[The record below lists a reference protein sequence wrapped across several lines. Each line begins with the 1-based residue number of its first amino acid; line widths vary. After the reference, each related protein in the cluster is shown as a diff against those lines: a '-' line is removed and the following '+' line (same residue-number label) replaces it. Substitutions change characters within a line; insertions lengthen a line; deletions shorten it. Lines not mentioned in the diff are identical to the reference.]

1 MNDLSRRQML
11 KGGAALVAIAA
22 TGGTLTGGLLLPSA
36 AYAALESLTVVAPAK
51 PGGGWDQTARAMQEV
66 LQGAGIVSA
75 VQVENVA
82 GAGGTVGLAQFAN
95 RKGDASA
102 VLVGGLVML
111 GAILTNKSPVTLKD
125 VTPLA
130 RLTGEYEV
138 IVVPA
143 ASELKSMGDLAAKL
157 KADTG
162 SVSWGGGS
170 AGGTDH
176 ILAGLIAKA
185 AGADVT
191 KLNYVA
197 FSGGGEALA
206 AIVGG
211 HVTCGVSGLG
221 EFEAQI
227 KAGELRAL
235 AISSGERLPGL
246 DAPTLKESGLDVEL
260 ANWRAVFGA
269 GELADADKAALLD
282 AVDQMVKSDGW
293 KKTLETKGWMDTYLA
308 GDAFAAYLGEEETRV
323 TAVLK
328 EIGLVS

>member
-1 MNDLSRRQML
+1 MKEVSRRQVL
-11 KGGAALVAIAA
+11 KTGAAMAAISAFGIGNLLTSRDAFAA
-22 TGGTLTGGLLLPSA
+22 IDQLTL
-36 AYAALESLTVVAPAK
+36 VAPAK
-51 PGGGWDQTARAMQEV
+51 PGGGWDQTARSMQEV

-111 GAILTNKSPVTLKD
+111 GAILTNKSPVSLKD

-143 ASELKSMGDLAAKL
+143 SSELKTMGDLAAKL

-162 SVSWGGGS
+162 AVSWGGGS

-176 ILAGLIAKA
+176 ILAGLVAKA
-185 AGADVT
+185 VGADVT

-235 AISSGERLPGL
+235 AISSPERLAGL
-246 DAPTLKESGLDVEL
+246 DAPTLKESGIDVEL
-260 ANWRAVFGA
+260 ANWRGVFGA
-269 GELADADKAALLD
+269 GELADEDKKGLLD
-282 AVDQMVKSDGW
+282 AVDAMVKSDGW

-308 GDAFAAYLGEEETRV
+308 GDAFASYLTEEETRV

>member
-1 MNDLSRRQML
+1 MKDVSRRQVL
-11 KGGAALVAIAA
+11 KTGAALAVIAA
-22 TGGTLTGGLLLPSA
+22 TSGFLSA
-36 AYAALESLTVVAPAK
+36 REAFAAIDSLTLVAPAK
-51 PGGGWDQTARAMQEV
+51 PGGGWDQTARSMQEV

-95 RKGDASA
+95 KKGDASGL
-102 VLVGGLVML
+102 LVSGLVML
-111 GAILTNKSPVTLKD
+111 GAILTNKSPVSFKD
-125 VTPLA
+125 VTPIA

-138 IVVPA
+138 IVVPT
-143 ASELKSMGDLAAKL
+143 SSDLKTMGDLAAKL

-162 SVSWGGGS
+162 AVSWGGGS

-176 ILAGLIAKA
+176 ILAGLVANA
-185 AGADVT
+185 VGADVT

-227 KAGELRAL
+227 KAGELRVL
-235 AISSGERLPGL
+235 AISSPERLGGL
-246 DAPTLKESGLDVEL
+246 DAPTLKESGIEVEL
-260 ANWRAVFGA
+260 ANWRGVFGA
-269 GELADADKAALLD
+269 GELADADKKMLLG
-282 AVDQMVKSDGW
+282 AVDAMVKSEGW

-308 GDAFAAYLGEEETRV
+308 GDDFATYLNGEETRV
-323 TAVLK
+323 TNVLK

>member
-1 MNDLSRRQML
+1 M
-11 KGGAALVAIAA
+11 
-22 TGGTLTGGLLLPSA
+22 
-36 AYAALESLTVVAPAK
+36 
-51 PGGGWDQTARAMQEV
+51 
-66 LQGAGIVSA
+66 LQGAGIVTA

-111 GAILTNKSPVTLKD
+111 GAILTNKSPVSFKD

-143 ASELKSMGDLAAKL
+143 ASELKSMADLTAKL

-185 AGADVT
+185 VGADVT

-221 EFEAQI
+221 EFEAHI
-227 KAGELRAL
+227 KAGELRAIG
-235 AISSGERLPGL
+235 ISSGERLAGL
-246 DAPTLKESGLDVEL
+246 DAPTLKESGVDVEL

-293 KKTLETKGWMDTYLA
+293 KQTLATKGWMDTYLA
-308 GDAFAAYLGEEETRV
+308 GDAFAAYLTEEEARV
-323 TAVLK
+323 TTVLK